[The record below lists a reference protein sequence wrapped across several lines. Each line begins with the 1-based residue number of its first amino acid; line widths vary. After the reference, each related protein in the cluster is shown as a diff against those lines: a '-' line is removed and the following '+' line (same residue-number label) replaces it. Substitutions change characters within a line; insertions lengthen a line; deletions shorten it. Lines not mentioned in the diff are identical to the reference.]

1 MHVDEVLSS
10 KSGGAGKKVTIKLEQ
25 NITTGIDLPNS
36 AFSTR
41 IHDSRDWTYVLS
53 ADELDSQGRYIE
65 LAYGI
70 NKIKDAWMVTELKWG
85 ATI

>member
-41 IHDSRDWTYVLS
+41 IHDSRD
-53 ADELDSQGRYIE
+53 
-65 LAYGI
+65 
-70 NKIKDAWMVTELKWG
+70 
-85 ATI
+85 